1 MGRTQLDLARNLI
14 ETLGAQRA
22 VHVAKQYCWY
32 GVADEIA
39 RLSAQAANDDTA
51 RVDPATA
58 H

>member
-39 RLSAQAANDDTA
+39 RLSAQAANDDRA
-51 RVDPATA
+51 PAKTITA